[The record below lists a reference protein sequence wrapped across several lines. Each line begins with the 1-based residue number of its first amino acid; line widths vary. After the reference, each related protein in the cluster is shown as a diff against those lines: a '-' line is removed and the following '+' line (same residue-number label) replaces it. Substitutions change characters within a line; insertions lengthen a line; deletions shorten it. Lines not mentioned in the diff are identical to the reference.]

1 MGIIISV
8 STIFDLFS
16 SIVLMFSTIL
26 LLVCYKISWQNTA
39 KGREAY
45 IHVHAY

>member
-8 STIFDLFS
+8 SYNFGQFS
-16 SIVLMFSTIL
+16 SIVLMFSIIL
-26 LLVCYKISWQNTA
+26 LLVCYKISWQNSA
-39 KGREAY
+39 KGTEAY